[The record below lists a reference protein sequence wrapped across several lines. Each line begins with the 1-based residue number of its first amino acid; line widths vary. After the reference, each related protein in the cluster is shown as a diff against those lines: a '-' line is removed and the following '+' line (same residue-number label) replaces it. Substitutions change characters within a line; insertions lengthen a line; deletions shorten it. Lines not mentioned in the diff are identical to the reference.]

1 MTALNEIER
10 SLALFA
16 QGLSQRV
23 PIFRVD
29 ERERAVST
37 SSLNELFLPAEFDFF
52 TDFES
57 NRNAFRWAV
66 LQQLAFRRYDTLT
79 FAIDEARARFNYLAV
94 RPLPTAHRLPD
105 IELFYQHFP
114 VPGLASYLFFLLEET
129 RVANL
134 ITAEFPGALRLRR
147 SYKTY
152 RLASLP
158 LFPADSPFTEFTV
171 LEANL
176 QEPQKM
182 PYRIR
187 ELVEP
192 VLATNA
198 TVYAAAEATIRCYEA
213 FCAQVPANA
222 AQHMESTLQENVVL
236 PVLQRAARLEDWEQ
250 ELNDLDAEL
259 QAFTFGEAIEA
270 TEAEVEN
277 SLDGNLRETAVEVQQ
292 ERDQLQR
299 RIDLERSV
307 LSNYR
312 ANRIVD
318 SAHFRY
324 DEWDYL
330 HKTWLKAWCSVYEIR
345 QEHDLQ
351 ESTTQL
357 VKAIRPFLPQVR
369 KRFEQV
375 KPIGL
380 RRISHSIDGDE
391 LDLDAIVEARA
402 DLKAKISPT
411 EHVYSRVDRTQRDV
425 SACLLVDLSASTDD
439 PIVQP
444 EPKSL
449 AEDAEDPFDDPYLH
463 GGLDFDPEQR
473 ETEAQR
479 KIIDVQKESVLLL
492 AAALE
497 DLGDLYSVYGFSG
510 YGRECVE
517 IHVAKEFNETLNRQT
532 MDAIA
537 AMKPLRSTRMG
548 PAIRHA
554 VYKLGATGSALK
566 VLLVISDGFPQDSD
580 YGPDR
585 GNHEYGIQDTAR
597 AIQEAAEKGIQVFC
611 VTVDV
616 SGHDYL
622 RRMCRADQYWVIE
635 DTEELPN
642 ALQFAYRQLTI

>member
-1 MTALNEIER
+1 M
-10 SLALFA
+10 
-16 QGLSQRV
+16 
-23 PIFRVD
+23 
-29 ERERAVST
+29 
-37 SSLNELFLPAEFDFF
+37 
-52 TDFES
+52 
-57 NRNAFRWAV
+57 
-66 LQQLAFRRYDTLT
+66 YD
-79 FAIDEARARFNYLAV
+79 
-94 RPLPTAHRLPD
+94 
-105 IELFYQHFP
+105 
-114 VPGLASYLFFLLEET
+114 
-129 RVANL
+129 
-134 ITAEFPGALRLRR
+134 
-147 SYKTY
+147 
-152 RLASLP
+152 
-158 LFPADSPFTEFTV
+158 
-171 LEANL
+171 
-176 QEPQKM
+176 
-182 PYRIR
+182 
-187 ELVEP
+187 
-192 VLATNA
+192 
-198 TVYAAAEATIRCYEA
+198 
-213 FCAQVPANA
+213 
-222 AQHMESTLQENVVL
+222 
-236 PVLQRAARLEDWEQ
+236 
-250 ELNDLDAEL
+250 
-259 QAFTFGEAIEA
+259 
-270 TEAEVEN
+270 
-277 SLDGNLRETAVEVQQ
+277 
-292 ERDQLQR
+292 
-299 RIDLERSV
+299 
-307 LSNYR
+307 
-312 ANRIVD
+312 
-318 SAHFRY
+318 
-324 DEWDYL
+324 
-330 HKTWLKAWCSVYEIR
+330 
-345 QEHDLQ
+345 
-351 ESTTQL
+351 
-357 VKAIRPFLPQVR
+357 
-369 KRFEQV
+369 
-375 KPIGL
+375 
-380 RRISHSIDGDE
+380 
-391 LDLDAIVEARA
+391 
-402 DLKAKISPT
+402 
-411 EHVYSRVDRTQRDV
+411 
-425 SACLLVDLSASTDD
+425 STDD